1 MSPKCHVVGFC
12 LEEKFCPMIKSLV
25 PDYNEKIHEE
35 MKQDLENKFQ
45 ENLKK
50 LGNKMILGVKKF

>member
-1 MSPKCHVVGFC
+1 VVGFC
-12 LEEKFCPMIKSLV
+12 LEEKFCPMIKSLI

-35 MKQDLENKFQ
+35 MKKDLEAKFQ

-50 LGNKMILGVKKF
+50 L